1 MKNFIMYSFGDELI
15 KMEDFGKA
23 TNIKQY
29 EKKMRKNY
37 QNLFDDIAICLYIL
51 ETKSMAKPLKMN
63 WEE

>member
-1 MKNFIMYSFGDELI
+1 
-15 KMEDFGKA
+15 
-23 TNIKQY
+23 
-29 EKKMRKNY
+29 MRKNY